1 MRHGPALVTLLVAIA
16 VASPAAHGAHA
27 AAGPRVTLFGD
38 SVADALTYVPEAREF
53 LARDLDL
60 RLELSPCRKLVPE
73 GCAYMG
79 SRPPSVLSIVRGST
93 HSELGNIVI
102 VAVGYNDPANNYE
115 TDMAQVANALVD
127 RGVAY
132 IVWVTVREKN
142 DDYRTINEVI
152 RSQAPRWPELQIADW
167 EAASRDKDWFNAD
180 GLHLNVGGA
189 LGLATL
195 LRPYVLSACGSPC
208 EALGPAASDAPR
220 NVRPPTLRGRP
231 VVGQRLTC
239 LPGRWERG
247 KPLVFS
253 FRWLRSARVLAGL
266 HESSRLLGAADRGR
280 AVACRVWAGN
290 ANGATQATS
299 KAVRVRPR
307 P

>member
-1 MRHGPALVTLLVAIA
+1 MRHGLALVTLLAAIA
-16 VASPAAHGAHA
+16 VAAPAAHGADA

-38 SVADALTYVPEAREF
+38 SVADALTYVAEAREF
-53 LARDLDL
+53 LARNLDL

-79 SRPPSVLSIVRGST
+79 SRPPSVLSIVKAST
-93 HSELGNIVI
+93 HAQLGDIVI
-102 VAVGYNDPANNYE
+102 VSVGYNDPANNYE

-127 RGVAY
+127 RGVAH

-142 DDYRTINEVI
+142 DDYRTINDVI

-167 EAASRDKDWFNAD
+167 EAASRSKDWFNQD
-180 GLHLNVGGA
+180 GLHLNAGGA
-189 LGLATL
+189 MGLATL
-195 LRPYVLSACGSPC
+195 LRPYVLSACGAAC
-208 EALGPAASDAPR
+208 EAPGPTPARAPH
-220 NVRPPTLRGRP
+220 NGRPPTLQGIPAVGR
-231 VVGQRLTC
+231 RLTC
-239 LPGRWERG
+239 RPGGWEG
-247 KPLVFS
+247 AKPVVFS
-253 FRWLRSARVLAGL
+253 FRWLRNARVLAGL
-266 HESSRLLGAADRGR
+266 RGSTRLLGAADRGR
-280 AVACRVWAGN
+280 TVACRVWAGN